1 MQVIVCGAG
10 QVGLNIAQ
18 HLSAEGNEVTVI
30 DRSPDLIAKINESPT
45 MDVRAMVGNASYP
58 EVLEKA
64 GAADTEMVIAVTQ
77 VDEVNMVA
85 CQVAHSL
92 FNVPRKVARVRAQ
105 QYLQPEWANLF
116 SADHLPID
124 VRISPEIEVARAIRE
139 RLHVPGAFDTV
150 SLADGLVRVIGTRLE
165 EDCPI
170 LDTPLKQLRS
180 LFPDLHLV
188 VIAIVRDGNTIVP
201 KEDDQM
207 IVGDEVY
214 FITRNDQ
221 MHRAMAAFG
230 HDEPEAHRVI
240 VVGGGNIGLFLAQEI
255 EALDSEISLKLIE
268 MDRDRARACAEALTH
283 TIVLHG
289 DVLDQDIQD
298 ELNIANSDMLIT
310 VTNDDEVNVLAALLA
325 KRNGC
330 TRTAALVNTMNYQPL
345 VTTLGV
351 DVAISP
357 RAITVSTILQHL
369 RRGRIRAVRTLREG
383 VGEVVEAEALDTSKL
398 VGIPLGELH
407 LEQGVIIGAIARDGE
422 IILPQIDT
430 VLNPGDRVVMF
441 ATPETVGSVQK
452 LLQVG
457 WDFFA

>member
-18 HLSAEGNEVTVI
+18 HLSNEGNEVTVI
-30 DRSPDLIAKINESPT
+30 DRSADLIAKIQESPT
-45 MDVRAMVGNASYP
+45 MDVRALVGNASYP

-64 GAADTEMVIAVTQ
+64 GAADTEMIIAVTQ
-77 VDEVNMVA
+77 VDEVNMVS

-116 SADHLPID
+116 SADHMPID

-150 SLADGLVRVIGTRLE
+150 SLVDGLVRVIGTRLE

-180 LFPDLHLV
+180 LFPDLHLE
-188 VIAIVRDGNTIVP
+188 VISIVRGSHTIVP
-201 KEDDQM
+201 NEDDQM
-207 IVGDEVY
+207 LVGDEVY
-214 FITRNDQ
+214 FVTRNDQ

-230 HDEPEAHRVI
+230 HEEPEAHRVI
-240 VVGGGNIGLFLAQEI
+240 IVGGGNIGLYLAQEI
-255 EALDSEISLKLIE
+255 EQLDSQISLKLIE
-268 MDRDRARACAEALTH
+268 LDRDRARTCAEQLTH

-330 TRTAALVNTMNYQPL
+330 TRTAALVNTMNYHPL

-383 VGEVVEAEALDTSKL
+383 VGEVVEAVALDTSRL
-398 VGIPLGELH
+398 VGMPLGDLH
-407 LEQGVIIGAIARDGE
+407 LERGVIIGAIARDGE
-422 IILPQIDT
+422 IIRPTAET
-430 VLNPGDRVVMF
+430 VLEPGDLVVVF

-457 WDFFA
+457 WEFFA